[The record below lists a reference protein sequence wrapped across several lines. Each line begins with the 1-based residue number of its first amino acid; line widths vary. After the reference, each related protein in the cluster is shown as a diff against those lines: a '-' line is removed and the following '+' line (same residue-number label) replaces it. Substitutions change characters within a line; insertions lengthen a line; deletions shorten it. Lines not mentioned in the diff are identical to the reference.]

1 MKVILTIVL
10 IYLFFKIFS
19 NLFIRILAH
28 KVNKSR
34 MSGEIRNEDGE
45 NETSKNKKK
54 IIHKNEGDY
63 VEFEELDKK

>member
-28 KVNKSR
+28 KVKKSR
-34 MSGEIRNEDGE
+34 MSGETRKEDGE

>member
-1 MKVILTIVL
+1 MKLILTIIL
-10 IYLFFKIFS
+10 IYLFFRFFS

-34 MSGEIRNEDGE
+34 MSGETRNEDGE
-45 NETSKNKKK
+45 NATSKNKKK

-63 VEFEELDKK
+63 VDFEELDKK